1 VPIDPDE
8 LDVRISLLMRSR
20 HLTTQLAQQNKMLE
34 ELNTLKTRFV
44 SMVSHEFRA
53 PLSVISGIIQL
64 LQKQESQYSSEKKQ
78 DLFQRMQS
86 VVTKLTTL
94 LDDLLILSRNT
105 SSKVI
110 FKPKPVDIQSHCNNL
125 INNFQLSTAKNR
137 KIHLHAQG
145 ELSLVNLDIS
155 LVETILSNLLS
166 NAIKYSPETA
176 PVNLRIERRDDQI
189 ILQVSDQGQGIPLE
203 DQAALFD
210 PFFRAHNVGTIP
222 GTGLGLSILKECV
235 ELHRGI
241 VKVDSVVERGTTF
254 VVTLPCNLDGTDGL

>member
-1 VPIDPDE
+1 MRYQIDELVTVPIDPDE

-110 FKPKPVDIQSHCNNL
+110 FKPKPVDIQSHCKNL

-210 PFFRAHNVGTIP
+210 PFFSRSQRRYYSWNWFRAQHIEGMRRAT
-222 GTGLGLSILKECV
+222 SRDCKS
-235 ELHRGI
+235 R
-241 VKVDSVVERGTTF
+241 
-254 VVTLPCNLDGTDGL
+254 